1 MVFFDYY
8 RGERTAICPIHFLND
23 YQDYLQV
30 DGYAAYESTKATL
43 AGYWAHARHTF
54 IDADKT
60 APKPKKGKSV
70 RATKAKVALA
80 KIAKLYAIEQRCKEK
95 TAQERYQIRQ
105 EQARPLIDEIK
116 IWLDKNL
123 EQSIPHQLLHKAI
136 SYT

>member
-8 RGERTAICPIHFLND
+8 RGERTATCPIHFLND

-43 AGYWAHARHTF
+43 AGCWAHTRRKF
-54 IDADKT
+54 IEADK
-60 APKPKKGKSV
+60 AASKPKKGKPV

-95 TAQERYQIRQ
+95 TPQERYQIRQ
-105 EQARPLIDEIK
+105 EQARPLIDDIK
-116 IWLDKNL
+116 LWLDKNL
-123 EQSIPHQLLHKAI
+123 E
-136 SYT
+136 